1 MHLGCSSL
9 TVSYCPQRSV
19 SLRSLNAWSR
29 ARGLI
34 LRMLCPC
41 RAAMSIAPYLMKD
54 HNVKAH
60 KVC

>member
-9 TVSYCPQRSV
+9 TKSYVSGGL
-19 SLRSLNAWSR
+19 SLRSLNAWSW

-41 RAAMSIAPYLMKD
+41 RAAMAIIPYLVKD
-54 HNVKAH
+54 PNVKAH
-60 KVC
+60 KLC